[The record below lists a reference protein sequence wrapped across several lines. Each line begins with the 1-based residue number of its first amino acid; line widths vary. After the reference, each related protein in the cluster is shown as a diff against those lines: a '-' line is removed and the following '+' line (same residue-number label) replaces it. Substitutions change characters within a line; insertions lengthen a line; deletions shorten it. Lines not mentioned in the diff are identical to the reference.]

1 MRTMFF
7 PAALA
12 ALMLAL
18 PLHAESAI
26 EVQDWI
32 PEALTMPEDAE
43 VKTDRAIGS
52 SIRLFEIVT
61 AEKVDTLLA
70 RWSEALEEE
79 GYRISKSSAEMDI
92 QQIEFTG
99 PGIGNAKISVAPS
112 ALDGRNVLSFDASL
126 TP

>member
-1 MRTMFF
+1 MFF